1 MGPWLFWI
9 GVVVAVALLLLAAKL
24 YDRRHK
30 NPAGEPGAGLSQNE
44 VLDQESAR
52 WSGSYRN
59 GPAL

>member
-24 YDRRHK
+24 YDRRHR
-30 NPAGEPGAGLSQNE
+30 NPKGVRGAGLGQNE

-52 WSGSYRN
+52 GIGSYRN
-59 GPAL
+59 GW

>member
-24 YDRRHK
+24 YDRRHR
-30 NPAGEPGAGLSQNE
+30 NPHGEPGAGHSQGE

-52 WSGSYRN
+52 KMGNYRN
-59 GPAL
+59 GW

>member
-24 YDRRHK
+24 YDRRHR
-30 NPAGEPGAGLSQNE
+30 NPTGERGAGLSENQ

-52 WSGSYRN
+52 GIGNYRN
-59 GPAL
+59 GW

>member
-24 YDRRHK
+24 YDRRHRNTK
-30 NPAGEPGAGLSQNE
+30 GEPGAGLSHNE

-52 WSGSYRN
+52 GMGTYRN
-59 GPAL
+59 RPW